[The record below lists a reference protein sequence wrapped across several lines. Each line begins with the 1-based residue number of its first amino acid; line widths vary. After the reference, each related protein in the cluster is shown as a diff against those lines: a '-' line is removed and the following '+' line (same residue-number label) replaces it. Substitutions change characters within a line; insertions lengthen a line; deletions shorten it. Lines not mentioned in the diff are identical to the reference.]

1 MMNKPPMT
9 YEEEGIFIN
18 GSNELQVASKEDDL
32 IREGNQVGL
41 HYAPKENEPTY
52 MDLDHNDFQD
62 YLQNDYGNLRN
73 KDFEL
78 NEDQPTF
85 RNHYGNEY
93 KGGAFENYKFHKNR
107 ETYNR
112 SSENSSIKDFPWE
125 THPNWEDKNNWHKV
139 SLN

>member
-1 MMNKPPMT
+1 
-9 YEEEGIFIN
+9 
-18 GSNELQVASKEDDL
+18 VASKEDDL
-32 IREGNQVGL
+32 IRERNQVGL
-41 HYAPKENEPTY
+41 HYTPKENEPTY

-93 KGGAFENYKFHKNR
+93 EGRTFQNYKFHKNQ
-107 ETYNR
+107 ETYNK

-125 THPNWEDKNNWHKV
+125 TQSNWEDKNNLLKV
-139 SLN
+139 SL